1 VRHAS
6 DRAVP
11 PFPPYR
17 EPATGDVPVFLRFR
31 PIEDEATRQR
41 LDSLNSRALRSGWR
55 DALAQ
60 TFGDDPALM
69 RYVSDPTRSRFLDL
83 LPLEADSDVL
93 EIGPGLGQFTALIAG
108 KVRTVSALEIVEG
121 QARFVATRCA
131 EEGLDNVR
139 VACGGDDC
147 SLPYASAGFDVVI
160 LSLVLEWC
168 GGRNETAS
176 HQEMQMRL
184 LSEVARVLR
193 PGGTAY
199 VSTKNRFALRYLLG
213 GRDEH
218 VHGMRFGNALPRWA
232 MRLALRLQGRSGPQG
247 LLHSHR
253 RLSVMLEAAGLWPL
267 TSYWLAPEM
276 RFPTEF
282 IPTEPQAIAAARRND
297 RLRQGETR
305 LTDWVMRGV
314 PARWVRHFTP
324 GLVFVGRRG

>member
-1 VRHAS
+1 ML
-6 DRAVP
+6 P

-17 EPATGDVPVFLRFR
+17 QQAAGDVPVFLRFP

-41 LDSLNSRALRSGWR
+41 LDTLNSRARSIGWR
-55 DALAQ
+55 AALEQ
-60 TFGDDPALM
+60 TMGDDPALM
-69 RYVSDPTRSRFLDL
+69 RYVSDPLRSRFLDL
-83 LPLEADSDVL
+83 LPLEPDGDVL
-93 EIGPGLGQFTALIAG
+93 EIGPGLGQFTASIAG
-108 KVRTVSALEIVEG
+108 RARTVSALEIVEG

-131 EEGLDNVR
+131 EEGLVNVR

-147 SLPYASAGFDVVI
+147 TLPYASAGFDVVI

-168 GGRNETAS
+168 GGRNERAS
-176 HQEMQMRL
+176 HEDMQMRL
-184 LSEVARVLR
+184 LGEVARVLR

-218 VHGMRFGNALPRWA
+218 VYGMRFGNALPRWA
-232 MRLALRLQGRSGPQG
+232 MRLALRLQGRSAPQG

-276 RFPTEF
+276 RFPTAF
-282 IPTEPQAIAAARRND
+282 IRAEPQAIAAARRD
-297 RLRQGETR
+297 AQLRQGETR
-305 LTDWVMRGV
+305 LTDWVMRRM

-324 GLVFVGRRG
+324 GLVFVGRRA